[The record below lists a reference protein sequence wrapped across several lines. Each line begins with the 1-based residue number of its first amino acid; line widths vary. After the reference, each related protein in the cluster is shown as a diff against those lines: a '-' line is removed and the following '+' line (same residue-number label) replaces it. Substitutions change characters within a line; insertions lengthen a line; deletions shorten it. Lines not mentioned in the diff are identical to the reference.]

1 MKIRVLN
8 ESDMKQVMT
17 MGEAIEA
24 DKEALRLYSE
34 GKSNIPLRTNIDV
47 TAYQGQNLYM
57 PGLAGDAAGIKIV
70 SVYPNNIKQGINS
83 VPATM
88 IMLNEKTGE
97 VSALMDGTYLT
108 RLRTGAI
115 SGAATDL
122 LARQDA
128 KVFALFGTGGQAQ
141 YQLEAILTVRKI
153 EKVWVYDIDLDRAKD
168 FAHRMNELFGERF
181 EVSIQAAS
189 SPTEAVQDADIITT
203 VTTTKTPVFDLADI
217 KAGVHI
223 NGVGS
228 YTPEMQEL
236 PEEIFGQAG
245 KIYLDTRD
253 GVLNESGDLINP
265 LKAGII
271 QESDITGELGE
282 LVADKTVGRQTDDE
296 ITIFKTT
303 GSAVL
308 DIVVAKA
315 IYEQALVK
323 NIGQDIEM

>member
-1 MKIRVLN
+1 M
-8 ESDMKQVMT
+8 
-17 MGEAIEA
+17 
-24 DKEALRLYSE
+24 
-34 GKSNIPLRTNIDV
+34 
-47 TAYQGQNLYM
+47 
-57 PGLAGDAAGIKIV
+57 
-70 SVYPNNIKQGINS
+70 
-83 VPATM
+83 
-88 IMLNEKTGE
+88 
-97 VSALMDGTYLT
+97 
-108 RLRTGAI
+108 
-115 SGAATDL
+115 
-122 LARQDA
+122 
-128 KVFALFGTGGQAQ
+128 
-141 YQLEAILTVRKI
+141 TVRKI